1 MLWLLLI
8 IITGSVTWLLTMV
21 KSGLVY
27 SYGMGFWGPNGHDG
41 VWHLALIESLKRGT
55 LEMPIY
61 AGEQIKN
68 YHIGFDLLLAWISKL
83 TMIPSVNLYF
93 QVLPIV
99 TSVLI
104 GYLTYRLVF
113 VWTKSQV
120 QALWATF
127 FVYFGGSFGY
137 LVSLFREQT
146 IGGESMFW
154 SQQGISTLI
163 NPPFALSLVFLL
175 CGLLALHNY
184 TEKKNIL
191 SLGLIILCFSV
202 LAQVKVYAGILGL
215 GSLFVAG
222 AFYFWKHK
230 NPQILIASIISLALS
245 AVLFFPLNKN
255 SSGLVVFQPFWFL
268 ETMMALSDRFYWPK
282 FYEAMTN
289 YRLGDVWHKMLA
301 AYGIAFLIFLLG
313 NLGTRVV
320 GLKEVWSRVR
330 KPDTLGVFMLCT
342 AAGGVFFPMFF
353 LQKGTPWNT
362 IQFFYYT
369 LFVFSLY
376 AGITLGKWFEN
387 KRMSHVMMYVTAF
400 FIILL
405 TIPSTYA
412 TLKHYLPN
420 RPPAMIS
427 KEELEALNFL
437 ADRPTGVVLTYPYD
451 AEKAQKAIS
460 NPPRPL
466 YLYESTA
473 YVSAF
478 SKKPVYLENEVN
490 LNITGFDWRKR
501 RLEVEEWQASTVHEY
516 VPRFLR
522 DRNIKYVY
530 WVKPQRATLG
540 ESQLGMKLIFE
551 NKQVTIYE
559 VE

>member
-1 MLWLLLI
+1 MPWLLLI
-8 IITGSVTWLLTMV
+8 IITGSLTWLLTMV

-68 YHIGFDLLLAWISKL
+68 YHIGFDLLLAWISKI

-93 QVLPIV
+93 QVLPVV
-99 TSVLI
+99 TSLLI

-113 VWTKSQV
+113 SWTKSQP

-163 NPPFALSLVFLL
+163 NPPFSFSIVFLL
-175 CGLLALHNY
+175 AGLFALQSYIQKKNVLSLAL
-184 TEKKNIL
+184 IV
-191 SLGLIILCFSV
+191 LCFSV

-215 GSLFVAG
+215 GGLMVAG
-222 AFYFWKHK
+222 VYQLWKQK
-230 NPQILIASIISLALS
+230 DPKVLLAALASSLIS
-245 AVLFFPLNKN
+245 AALFFPLNKN
-255 SSGLVVFQPFWFL
+255 STGLVVLQPFWFL
-268 ETMMALSDRFYWPK
+268 ETMMALSDRFYWPR
-282 FYEAMTN
+282 FYDAMTN
-289 YRLGDVWHKMLA
+289 YRLGDVWHKMIA

-320 GLKEVWSRVR
+320 GLKEVLNRFR
-330 KPDTLGVFMLCT
+330 KPDVLDVVFLCI
-342 AAGGVFFPMFF
+342 ALGGVFFPTFF

-369 LFVFSLY
+369 LFVSSIY
-376 AGITLGKWFEN
+376 AGMTVGKFAKKKYATLL
-387 KRMSHVMMYVTAF
+387 V
-400 FIILL
+400 LL
-405 TIPSTYA
+405 VLFTVPSTYA
-412 TLKHYLPN
+412 TLKHYLPS

-437 ADRPTGVVLTYPYD
+437 AEKPAGVVLTYPFD
-451 AEKAQKAIS
+451 AKAAEKAIV

-478 SKKPVYLENEVN
+478 TKKPVYLENEVN

-501 RLEVEEWQASTVHEY
+501 RLEVEEWLGTESHDYA
-516 VPRFLR
+516 PRFLR
-522 DRNIKYVY
+522 DKNIRYVY
-530 WVKPQRATLG
+530 WIKPQRAYLG
-540 ESQLGMKLIFE
+540 ETQLGMKLIFE
-551 NKQVTIYE
+551 NEKVTVYE